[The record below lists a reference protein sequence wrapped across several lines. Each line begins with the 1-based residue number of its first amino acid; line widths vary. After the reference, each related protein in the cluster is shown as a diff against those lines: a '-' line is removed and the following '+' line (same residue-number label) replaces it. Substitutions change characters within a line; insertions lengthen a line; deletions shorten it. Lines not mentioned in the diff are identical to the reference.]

1 MLTCKEFLGWLN
13 DCLDNT
19 ADAETRAQVEKHVS
33 NCANCWVVYDT
44 TKKTLSVYK
53 GEAYRG
59 EPQPVPEPLRARLL
73 EAIQRRCGKSAGGSA
88 KA

>member
-13 DCLDNT
+13 DCLDNR
-19 ADAETRAQVEKHVS
+19 ADAATRAEVEKHVS

-44 TKKTLSVYK
+44 AQKTLNVYK
-53 GEAYRG
+53 DQYRR
-59 EPQPVPEPLRARLL
+59 EPQPVPEALKAKLMDVMQRCCAARK
-73 EAIQRRCGKSAGGSA
+73 Q